1 VLLHYLVK
9 RRNTKIAFS
18 LKRFISALS
27 EFNQLLDFFNLFD
40 SRLILRMLYDS
51 LNHVIN
57 AFSPQGCWGMVQE
70 KGSRQRCRS
79 WTVLHAQSTS
89 ALSSGFPISQGG
101 TFFETR
107 CTIDSARHMPRRES
121 YNLDTLS
128 TTWFDKVLQMSRRL
142 SLWYH
147 DS

>member
-18 LKRFISALS
+18 LKRFISALP

-57 AFSPQGCWGMVQE
+57 AFSPQGCWGHGSGERKSTALQE
-70 KGSRQRCRS
+70 LDCVAR
-79 WTVLHAQSTS
+79 TVHQCAV
-89 ALSSGFPISQGG
+89 FWISY
-101 TFFETR
+101 FARWDVFETR
-107 CTIDSARHMPRRES
+107 CTIDSARHMPRREF

-128 TTWFDKVLQMSRRL
+128 TTWFDKVLHMSRRL
-142 SLWYH
+142 SLSYH